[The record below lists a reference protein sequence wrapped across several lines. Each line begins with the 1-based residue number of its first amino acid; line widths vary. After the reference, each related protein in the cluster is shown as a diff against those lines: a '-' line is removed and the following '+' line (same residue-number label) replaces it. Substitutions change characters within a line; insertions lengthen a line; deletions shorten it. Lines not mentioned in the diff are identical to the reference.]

1 MNELPSHAGVEEMA
15 EQQRFTDGT
24 GVGTGTEAK
33 VNVYEKAGVAEVPQM
48 VGEVA
53 VPDYRPCLVSHRYWR
68 AKQEFQLREDTYAHW
83 VVFAVED
90 GQFSYEI
97 NGVQGVAGKGDLVFC
112 PPGVPFCREVLTP
125 VSFHFMLLDWV
136 DAAGY
141 PVAEPPTITDKIT
154 IGDHD
159 RLSST
164 YLRLRKWNGIEH
176 SLALRLKHHLLEDL
190 WYLYLEE
197 AVMESVRWN
206 AGSDDRKNKMQ
217 EAQRTIQE
225 QAFAPFS
232 LKDLAA
238 RLGLSQVQFTR
249 SFRQATGL
257 LPRDYLISIRLHKV
271 QELLLESNQTLGQI
285 AEQCG
290 YENEFYLS
298 RIFTKRMGV
307 TPSHFRKLHRL

>member
-1 MNELPSHAGVEEMA
+1 M
-15 EQQRFTDGT
+15 DG
-24 GVGTGTEAK
+24 
-33 VNVYEKAGVAEVPQM
+33 YEKAGAGEVSRIA
-48 VGEVA
+48 GEVA
-53 VPDYRPCLVSHRYWR
+53 VPDYRPRMVSHRYWR

-90 GQFSYEI
+90 GQFTYEI
-97 NGVQGVAGKGDLVFC
+97 NGGKGVASRGDLVFC

-125 VSFHFMLLDWV
+125 VSFHFVLLDWV
-136 DAAGY
+136 DAAGQL
-141 PVAEPPTITDKIT
+141 VAQPPTMADKLT
-154 IGDHD
+154 IRDHD

-164 YLRLRKWNGIEH
+164 YLRLRKWNGVEH
-176 SLALRLKHHLLEDL
+176 ALALRLKHHLLEDL

-197 AVMESVRWN
+197 AAMESGQSN
-206 AGSDDRKNKMQ
+206 LGSSDRKDKMQ

-225 QAFAPFS
+225 QALAPFS
-232 LKDLAA
+232 LKELAA

-271 QELLLESNQTLGQI
+271 QELLLESDQTLGQI